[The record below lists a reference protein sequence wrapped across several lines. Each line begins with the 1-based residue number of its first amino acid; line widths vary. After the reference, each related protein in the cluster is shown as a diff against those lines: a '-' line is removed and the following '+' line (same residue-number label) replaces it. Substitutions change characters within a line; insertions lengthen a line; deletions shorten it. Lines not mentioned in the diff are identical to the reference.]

1 VPVDRISLG
10 QLVRSHAGRDRD
22 HVYLVVGLKTPTMVL
37 MADGRDRKVANPK
50 KKNIRHISVLK
61 SIDKGVAAKI
71 ASNLAVTDEEVRQ
84 AIHACVCTGE

>member
-1 VPVDRISLG
+1 MPVDRISLG
-10 QLVRSHAGRDRD
+10 QLVKSHAGRDSG
-22 HVYLVVGLKTPTMVL
+22 HVYLVVGLKTPTMALV
-37 MADGRDRKVANPK
+37 ADGRDRKVAKPK

-71 ASNLAVTDEEVRQ
+71 ASGLAVTDEEVRQ